1 MAESW
6 PLDGANMSPFRYGMA
21 ALAIASIVRVVE
33 ASLGMPATALR
44 SSDDA
49 DADLLRGGSGDD
61 TYAVGYAGGRI
72 EEGAYADVSS
82 SKPGSRTRCCRT
94 SRSSP

>member
-33 ASLGMPATALR
+33 ASLGMRATALR

-61 TYAVGYAGGRI
+61 TYAVGHAGDWI
-72 EEGAYADVSS
+72 EEGAEADVSS
-82 SKPGSRTRCCRT
+82 SKPGSRTRCGRT
-94 SRSSP
+94 LRSSP